1 LGYNPAAHWG
11 AHTLG
16 DLFKRERQRETE
28 RNREAERE
36 RERER
41 DGYSPNVEMRN
52 ALALSP
58 LSF

>member
-16 DLFKRERQRETE
+16 DLFKGKREGE
-28 RNREAERE
+28 RKKERE

-41 DGYSPNVEMRN
+41 EFVCV
-52 ALALSP
+52 LSE
-58 LSF
+58 

>member
-41 DGYSPNVEMRN
+41 EMDI
-52 ALALSP
+52 APMWKCATLLLSRR
-58 LSF
+58 